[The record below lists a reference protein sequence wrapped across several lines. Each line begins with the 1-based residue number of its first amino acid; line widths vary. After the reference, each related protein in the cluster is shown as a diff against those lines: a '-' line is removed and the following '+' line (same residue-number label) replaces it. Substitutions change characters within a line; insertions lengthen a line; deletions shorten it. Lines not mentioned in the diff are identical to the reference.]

1 MAKPNAKTNAIA
13 TIAADD
19 AGARGTLNVLAD
31 SAAQQRAEEISARLK
46 LARDAAEAL
55 EKQAADKKAADDAAR
70 LKLAQQE
77 IVDSIKSLS
86 VDKNVVLASVIRTY
100 SVYGNGLEPVSMPS
114 KLAGSTEGKV
124 LTWVMENPDKLIA
137 LNNAVTTDN
146 AAKTS
151 DQIIAKVVSVIKAH
165 ITVKPYAACF

>member
-1 MAKPNAKTNAIA
+1 MAKPNAKPNAIA
-13 TIAADD
+13 PVANADSLPD
-19 AGARGTLNVLAD
+19 VDMLLADTPVASHTLNILAD
-31 SAAQQRAEEISARLK
+31 SAAQQT
-46 LARDAAEAL
+46 
-55 EKQAADKKAADDAAR
+55 ADNAAR

-77 IVDSIKSLS
+77 LVDAIKSLS

-124 LTWVMENPDKLIA
+124 LAWVMENPDKLIA
-137 LNNAVTTDN
+137 LNKAVTTDN